1 VERRFQVRGRIR
13 GVTVI
18 DDYAH
23 HPTEVRAN
31 LETARAGPWERVVA
45 VFQPH
50 RYSRT
55 ASFAR
60 DFGRA
65 FAGADRVVV
74 TDVYGAGEQPVPGV
88 SGKLVA
94 DAVCDALP
102 GRPVAYLPHR
112 AELLAYLHTALRP
125 GDALL
130 TLGAGDI
137 SAVGEEVLAE
147 LRYRRS

>member
-1 VERRFQVRGRIR
+1 M
-13 GVTVI
+13 I

-31 LETARAGPWERVVA
+31 LETARAGPWERLVA

-55 ASFAR
+55 A
-60 DFGRA
+60 A
-65 FAGADRVVV
+65 FAAEFGSSFECADRVVV

-94 DAVCDALP
+94 DAVCEALP
-102 GRPVAYLPHR
+102 GRPVAYLPRR
-112 AELLAYLHTALRP
+112 AEVLAYLEACVRP
-125 GDALL
+125 GDAVL

-137 SAVGEEVLAE
+137 SALGEEVLVA
-147 LRYRRS
+147 LRGEGE

>member
-1 VERRFQVRGRIR
+1 MTTPTIPPKSARTSRPRAPARGSASSRSSNLT
-13 GVTVI
+13 VT
-18 DDYAH
+18 
-23 HPTEVRAN
+23 
-31 LETARAGPWERVVA
+31 RV
-45 VFQPH
+45 
-50 RYSRT
+50 
-55 ASFAR
+55 R
-60 DFGRA
+60 DFGGA
-65 FAGADRVVV
+65 FVDADRVVI

-112 AELLAYLHTALRP
+112 AELLSYLQTALRP

-137 SAVGEEVLAE
+137 SAVGEEVLAD
-147 LRYRRS
+147 LRQRRS